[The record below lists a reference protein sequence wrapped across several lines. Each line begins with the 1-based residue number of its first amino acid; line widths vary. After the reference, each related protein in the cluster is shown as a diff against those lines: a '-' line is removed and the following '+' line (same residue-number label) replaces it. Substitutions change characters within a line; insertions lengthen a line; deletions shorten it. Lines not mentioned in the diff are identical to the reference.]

1 MSSAL
6 KPALTQGSA
15 QNQSVVSAQINKPMH
30 PQGAQTTYGQPT
42 AHIPQNLVN
51 IPPANAHSGNYYSI
65 NVPNAP
71 QHYMGGNGKKEKIR
85 GSLKN
90 LKFAI

>member
-6 KPALTQGSA
+6 KPVLTQGSP
-15 QNQSVVSAQINKPMH
+15 QNPPGSAPINKPMH
-30 PQGAQTTYGQPT
+30 PQGAQTAYGQPP

-71 QHYMGGNGKKEKIR
+71 QHYMGGNGEEKETNKQ
-85 GSLKN
+85 KHN
-90 LKFAI
+90 T